1 MRRRERERVVIDKP
15 RGFVDEP
22 GDTVVDEPHARHIDE
37 PKHAVVHQPR
47 RGTRTV
53 VVDRD
58 EQLAHEDAIG
68 TDEEYVT
75 RYADGWTVARGTMR
89 MINGLI
95 GLVML
100 VIEGL
105 LAFRLA
111 FALGGANPN
120 NGFVDFIYDV
130 TGPLVA
136 PFEGIFNEQ
145 VDGTSVFEPQTVIAM
160 AVWLLVGLVILALV
174 NIFMSAPSPIER
186 EGVRRERHRYY
197 SSS

>member
-1 MRRRERERVVIDKP
+1 MAKEDSMARRHEREII
-15 RGFVDEP
+15 VDEP
-22 GDTVVDEPHARHIDE
+22 RGTVVDERRERA
-37 PKHAVVHQPR
+37 APR
-47 RGTRTV
+47 RHTETV

-58 EQLAHEDAIG
+58 ERLAHADAFG

-75 RYADGWTVARGTMR
+75 RYADGWTLARGTMR

-95 GLVML
+95 ALFMV

-111 FALGGANPN
+111 FALGGANAN

-136 PFEGIFNEQ
+136 PFEGIFRER
-145 VDGTSVFEPQTVIAM
+145 VDGSSVFEPETVVAM
-160 AVWLLVGLVILALV
+160 AVWLLVALVVVALV
-174 NIFMSAPSPIER
+174 NILMSAPSPTER
-186 EGVRRERHRYY
+186 EGVRRERHRHY
-197 SSS
+197 SGSS